1 MLTNFCRGNLPVAYS
16 PLSSQRMLQNYTSY
30 PEAQSLYRGARLGIL
45 ASMSDTMNDP
55 KASTEGVSEANKK
68 TRPTPEQ
75 IRQSIFENV
84 TARDITVESITQVV
98 NLGDYPKPT
107 GVPHNIPATG
117 TVKFVGRSKELE
129 HLHQMLQQ
137 NNQVVIAAIAGI
149 TAATQSLRSAG
160 LEN

>member
-1 MLTNFCRGNLPVAYS
+1 
-16 PLSSQRMLQNYTSY
+16 
-30 PEAQSLYRGARLGIL
+30 
-45 ASMSDTMNDP
+45 MSDP
-55 KASTEGVSEANKK
+55 KASSEGVSEASKR

-107 GVPHNIPATG
+107 GVPHKMPATG

-137 NNQVVIAAIAGI
+137 NNQVVIAVIAEGR
-149 TAATQSLRSAG
+149 ADLESLSTYSRSFSRTFNFR
-160 LEN
+160 EI